1 MITPEGRSEFSNWN
15 INLNIY
21 CLQDN
26 LGNEIFMQPRLL
38 KLLAVLSD
46 HSNKVVSREDLIK
59 LVWEDVVVGEESL
72 SKAAFDLRKFLNEN
86 FNEPPNIETIR
97 KVGYRLKPGSRTL
110 KNGLKAKIIS
120 VARTI
125 AYTAIIGYIIVLV
138 LRGLR
143 Y

>member
-1 MITPEGRSEFSNWN
+1 MIIPESRSDYNNWH
-15 INLNIY
+15 INLNMY

-26 LGNEIFMQPRLL
+26 EGNEIFMQPRLL
-38 KLLAVLSD
+38 KLLSVLTD
-46 HSNKVVSREDLIK
+46 HHDQVVSRNEIIK

-86 FNEPPNIETIR
+86 FKNPPNIETIR
-97 KVGYRLKPGSRTL
+97 IVGYRLKPNSQSL
-110 KNGLKAKIIS
+110 KNGLRVKVFRVIK
-120 VARTI
+120 TI
-125 AYTAIIGYIIVLV
+125 AYSAVIGIIIVLV